1 MAAGKLGP
9 TNYPN
14 GEAVATFFGGVFA
27 RAIGKAAPNM
37 KIIFAGTPP
46 FSVPALEALTDAG
59 HEIALVLT
67 QPDRPAGR
75 GMKTTASAVKLL
87 AQQRK
92 FSLLQP
98 YSLKQAEFHAQ
109 LAAIGADIMVVAAYG
124 LILPSAVLNIPR
136 LGCLNIHASLLPRWR
151 GAAPIQ
157 RAILAGD
164 RETGITIMQMDQG
177 LDTGAI
183 LLQRSIAIARD
194 DTAQTLHDKLALL
207 GALCIVEALPC
218 LQQGRLSAIPQN
230 EVIASYAPKL
240 EKDEAKIDW
249 RLSAES
255 ISRAV
260 RAFNPRPGACSQ
272 VREIPMKVWQACV
285 AADAT
290 GKPGEIVAA
299 GRNGIVV
306 VCGEG
311 SLILEI
317 VQKSDGKKLT
327 AAQFLTGHPL
337 RPADRFECRND

>member
-1 MAAGKLGP
+1 
-9 TNYPN
+9 
-14 GEAVATFFGGVFA
+14 
-27 RAIGKAAPNM
+27 M

-46 FSVPALEALTDAG
+46 FSVPALQALTAAG

-75 GMKTTASAVKLL
+75 GMKTTVGAVKLL

-92 FSLLQP
+92 FPLLQP

-183 LLQRSIAIARD
+183 LLQRSIAIVRD

-207 GALCIVEALPC
+207 GAPCIVEALAR
-218 LQQGRLSAIPQN
+218 LQQERLSAIPQN
-230 EVIASYAPKL
+230 EAVARYAPKL
-240 EKDEAKIDW
+240 QKDEAEIDW
-249 RLSAES
+249 QLSAQS
-255 ISRAV
+255 ISQAV

-272 VREIPMKVWQACV
+272 VRGIHMKVWQASV
-285 AADAT
+285 SGDTA
-290 GKPGEIVAA
+290 GEPGEIVAA
-299 GRNGIVV
+299 SRDGIVV

-317 VQKSDGKKLT
+317 VQKSAGKKLT

-337 RPADRFECRND
+337 HPGDRFEPAPAVGRSFLF